1 MENKKIPRIKI
12 TESPNEWTS
21 LHFDEVFL
29 TLPNNTLSR
38 AELTANDGIAKNI
51 HYGDVLVKYGE
62 HIDTSVEALPYIS
75 NAKVVS
81 AFERSKLANGDVVI
95 ADTAEDETAG
105 KCVEINGIKDDEII
119 LSGLHTI
126 LCRPIIKF
134 AQGYL
139 GYYMNSPAYHKQL
152 IPLMQ
157 GTKVTSISREA
168 LKETNISFPSNVE
181 EQANIVRYL
190 DGLSDSIEICSL
202 RHTKLLA
209 LKKSLLQKM
218 FPQEGESVPQI
229 RFEGFEGEW
238 ECVPLK
244 RISQKVI
251 EKNIE
256 RKYDE
261 TFTNSA
267 ESGIISQR
275 DYFSKDI
282 ANVENI
288 NTYYIVHDDDFTYNP
303 RISKNAPVG
312 PIKRNKLG
320 RTGIM
325 SPLYTV
331 FRTHSVDNSYLE
343 WYFNS
348 SCWHS
353 YMYFNGDSGARYD
366 RFSIKSDVFFDMPV
380 SLPSKS
386 EQKAIGKYFDNL
398 DTLIESQEQKITKL
412 QQMKSAL
419 LQKMFV

>member
-1 MENKKIPRIKI
+1 MKNVKIPRIKI
-12 TESPNEWTS
+12 TESPNEWTTIP
-21 LHFDEVFL
+21 FEEVFL

-38 AELTANDGIAKNI
+38 AELNAAYGVAKNI

-62 HIDTSVEALPYIS
+62 HIDTSVETLPYIC

-126 LCRPIIKF
+126 LCRPVIKF

-139 GYYMNSPAYHKQL
+139 GYFMNSPAYHKQL

-157 GTKVTSISREA
+157 GTKVTSISKEA
-168 LKETNISFPSNVE
+168 LKETNISFPSNVK
-181 EQANIVRYL
+181 EQSNIVRYL
-190 DGLSDSIEICSL
+190 DGLSESIEIGSL

-218 FPQEGESVPQI
+218 FPQEGERVPRI
-229 RFEGFEGEW
+229 RFDGFEGEW
-238 ECVPLK
+238 RYTSLRQVA
-244 RISQKVI
+244 QKVM
-251 EKNIE
+251 EKNANRE
-256 RKYDE
+256 YTE

-267 ESGIISQR
+267 EFGIISQR
-275 DYFSKDI
+275 DYFDHDI
-282 ANVENI
+282 ANTENI
-288 NTYYIVHDDDFTYNP
+288 NTYYIVCDDDFIYNP

-331 FRTHSVDNSYLE
+331 FRTHNVDNAYLE
-343 WYFNS
+343 WFFNS
-348 SCWHS
+348 SSWHS

-380 SLPSKS
+380 PLPSLP
-386 EQKAIGKYFDNL
+386 EQKAIGTYFDNL
-398 DTLIESQEQKITKL
+398 DTLIEAQEQKITKL

-419 LQKMFV
+419 FQKMFV